1 MMLFI
6 IILLAVFFMFAYI
19 GIKATNE
26 IIEFYSHDQFINERK
41 EKHGK

>member
-19 GIKATNE
+19 GIKATEE

>member
-6 IILLAVFFMFAYI
+6 IILLAVFFIFAYMA
-19 GIKATNE
+19 IKATDE

-41 EKHGK
+41 ERYGK